1 MSWSFELRARAGEF
15 QLDVQLEG
23 DARTLALMGPNGA
36 GKTTLLRLLA
46 GATRPDAGR
55 FAVEGRTLIDAAADL
70 CLPPEARR
78 IGYVPQGYRLFPHL
92 DVLANVAFG
101 LSLGHRRLP
110 RGARN
115 ERAAALLDELG
126 CAGLAERLPSELSG
140 GERQRV
146 ALARALVVGPEL
158 LLLDEPL
165 SAIDW
170 SARKDLRRFLAEH
183 LARRPH
189 PTFVATHDLR
199 DALALDADIVVLE
212 AGRVAQRGSA
222 AALAAAPATAF
233 IAELCEPL
241 TLASTGSA
249 D

>member
-1 MSWSFELRARAGEF
+1 MSWSIDLRARAGEF
-15 QLDVQLEG
+15 RLDVQLEG
-23 DARTLALMGPNGA
+23 DSRTLALMGPNGA

-46 GATRPDAGR
+46 GAYLPEAGT
-55 FAVEGRTLIDAAADL
+55 FSVDGRTLFDSERGIH
-70 CLPPEARR
+70 LPPESRR

-101 LSLGHRRLP
+101 LSLGPRKLARTERL
-110 RGARN
+110 
-115 ERAAALLDELG
+115 ERAATLLEELG
-126 CAGLAERLPSELSG
+126 CAGLADRLPSELSG

-146 ALARALVVGPEL
+146 ALARALVVDPEL

-183 LARRPH
+183 LVRRAH

-212 AGRVAQRGSA
+212 EGRVAQRGSA
-222 AALAAAPATAF
+222 AQLASAPATAF

-241 TLASTGSA
+241 TAGPA
-249 D
+249 RVRD